1 LFAKAGVE
9 FRQTRDVLEIVVD
22 AWEPLQLAEIA
33 RATGLGCTIYGV
45 KMAETKSRGNVVK
58 SFALIAWTALATAEA
73 QHLAPPP
80 TRLSTPG
87 MPGRP
92 VAPTQEL
99 PALHGQQ
106 PLQPQVIQRSSA
118 TDAARYLAGMPV
130 SAESPLT
137 RLTSDP
143 RWIAHSNA
151 MTAAFSKLD
160 QVQLSDIRI
169 WRAEFLAPVT
179 RFSRTCLYFFSGPD
193 FLYADTFYP
202 DCNTYVLVSLEPV
215 ESIPELQSLP
225 LALLQNTLQNI
236 EVSLNTILNVGYFE
250 TQDLR
255 EYSQRSQL
263 KGVLPIIFVFLA
275 RSGKEILN
283 VDYNTLGKGGTRGV
297 KVTFLDPATGAHKV
311 LYYFSADLS
320 DDGLKRNSSVLRFC
334 NSLGPTN
341 SLLKADSYLLH
352 QNGFNIA
359 RNYLLGVSLSILQ
372 DDSGIPLRYCTPEKW
387 NLRFFGTYTGP
398 INLFKNFYQPDLR
411 QYYATSSPKPLTFGF
426 GYQYNRQDATL
437 ILAVRR

>member
-1 LFAKAGVE
+1 LGRAADAEFEFIEMTDSTKLCTSIYWVKTAK
-9 FRQTRDVLEIVVD
+9 
-22 AWEPLQLAEIA
+22 
-33 RATGLGCTIYGV
+33 
-45 KMAETKSRGNVVK
+45 TKRLGNVVK
-58 SFALIAWTALATAEA
+58 GLALITWMALATTEA
-73 QHLAPPP
+73 QNLGPPP
-80 TRLSTPG
+80 TRLSAPG

-92 VAPTQEL
+92 TAPTEGL
-99 PALHGQQ
+99 PALPGQQ
-106 PLQPQVIQRSSA
+106 PIQQQIIQRSNA
-118 TDAARYLAGMPV
+118 TDAARYLAGLPV
-130 SAESPLT
+130 SEQSPLT

-151 MTAAFSKLD
+151 MNAAFSKLD
-160 QVQLSDIRI
+160 QVQLSSIRI
-169 WRAEFLAPVT
+169 WRAEFLAPAT
-179 RFSRTCLYFFSGPD
+179 KFSRTCLYFFSGPD

-215 ESIPELQSLP
+215 ESIPELQSIP
-225 LALLQNTLQNI
+225 PGILQNTLQDI
-236 EVSLNTILNVGYFE
+236 EVSLNTLLKFGYFE

-283 VDYNTLGKGGTRGV
+283 VDYNSLGKGGTRGV
-297 KVTFLDPATGAHKV
+297 KIAFLDPATGAQKV

-320 DDGLKRNSSVLRFC
+320 DDELKRNSAVLRFC

-341 SLLKADSYLLH
+341 SFLKADSYLLH
-352 QNGFNIA
+352 QNGFSIA
-359 RNYLLGVSLSILQ
+359 RNYLLGVSASILQ
-372 DDSGIPLRYCTPEKW
+372 DDSGIPLRNFTPEKW
-387 NLRFFGTYTGP
+387 TLRFFGTYTGP
-398 INLFKNFYQPDLR
+398 INLFKSFYQPDLR

-426 GYQYNRQDATL
+426 GYQYDRRDATL

>member
-1 LFAKAGVE
+1 MNL
-9 FRQTRDVLEIVVD
+9 R
-22 AWEPLQLAEIA
+22 
-33 RATGLGCTIYGV
+33 
-45 KMAETKSRGNVVK
+45 NVVK
-58 SFALIAWTALATAEA
+58 SFVLITGIALAHVQA
-73 QHLAPPP
+73 QDPVQPPP
-80 TRLSTPG
+80 RMLERQSPA
-87 MPGRP
+87 P
-92 VAPTQEL
+92 VRAL
-99 PALHGQQ
+99 PALPGRQPIQQ
-106 PLQPQVIQRSSA
+106 QIIQRSSA

-151 MTAAFSKLD
+151 MNAAFSKLD
-160 QVQLSDIRI
+160 QVQLSEIRI

-202 DCNTYVLVSLEPV
+202 DCNTYVLVSLESI
-215 ESIPELQSLP
+215 ESIPELQSVP
-225 LALLQNTLQNI
+225 TALLQNTLQNI
-236 EVSLNTILNVGYFE
+236 ELSLNTLLNFGYFE

-255 EYSQRSQL
+255 EYSERSQL

-283 VDYNTLGKGGTRGV
+283 VDYNSLGKGGGV
-297 KVTFLDPATGAHKV
+297 KVTFLDPATGAQKV

-320 DDGLKRNSSVLRFC
+320 DGGLKSNSAVLRFC

-359 RNYLLGVSLSILQ
+359 RNYLLRISASILQ
-372 DDSGIPLRYCTPEKW
+372 DDSGIPLRYFSPENW
-387 NLRFFGTYTGP
+387 TLRFFGTYIGP
-398 INLFKNFYQPDLR
+398 IDLFKRFYQPELR

-426 GYQYNRQDATL
+426 GYRYNRQDAML
-437 ILAVRR
+437 IFAVRK

>member
-1 LFAKAGVE
+1 MTDS
-9 FRQTRDVLEIVVD
+9 TRLS
-22 AWEPLQLAEIA
+22 AS
-33 RATGLGCTIYGV
+33 IYGV
-45 KMAETKSRGNVVK
+45 KTAKTKSRGNVVK
-58 SFALIAWTALATAEA
+58 GFALITSMALATTEA
-73 QHLAPPP
+73 QNLAPPP

-92 VAPTQEL
+92 AAPTQGL
-99 PALHGQQ
+99 PALPGQQ
-106 PLQPQVIQRSSA
+106 PIEQQIIQRSNA
-118 TDAARYLAGMPV
+118 TDAAPYLAGLPV
-130 SAESPLT
+130 SAQSPLT

-151 MTAAFSKLD
+151 MNSAFSKLD

-169 WRAEFLAPVT
+169 WRVEFLAPAT
-179 RFSRTCLYFFSGPD
+179 KFSRTCLYFFSGPD

-215 ESIPELQSLP
+215 ESIPELQSVP
-225 LALLQNTLQNI
+225 PALLQNTLQNI
-236 EVSLNTILNVGYFE
+236 EVSLNTLLNFGYFE

-283 VDYNTLGKGGTRGV
+283 VDYDSLGKGGARGV
-297 KVTFLDPATGAHKV
+297 KVTFLDPATGTQKV

-320 DDGLKRNSSVLRFC
+320 DDRLKRNSSLLRFC
-334 NSLGPTN
+334 NSLAPTN
-341 SLLKADSYLLH
+341 SYFKADSYLLH
-352 QNGFNIA
+352 QNGFTIA
-359 RNYLLGVSLSILQ
+359 RNYLLRVSASILQ
-372 DDSGIPLRYCTPEKW
+372 DDSGIPLRNFTHEKLT
-387 NLRFFGTYTGP
+387 LRFFGTYTGP

-426 GYQYNRQDATL
+426 GYQYNRQDATP

>member
-1 LFAKAGVE
+1 
-9 FRQTRDVLEIVVD
+9 
-22 AWEPLQLAEIA
+22 
-33 RATGLGCTIYGV
+33 
-45 KMAETKSRGNVVK
+45 M
-58 SFALIAWTALATAEA
+58 ALAAAAGA
-73 QHLAPPP
+73 QNIAPTPN
-80 TRLSTPG
+80 RLSRFGIQGQPT
-87 MPGRP
+87 
-92 VAPTQEL
+92 APREEL
-99 PALHGQQ
+99 PALPGQQ
-106 PLQPQVIQRSSA
+106 PIQRQIIQRSSA

-130 SAESPLT
+130 SPDSPLT

-202 DCNTYVLVSLEPV
+202 DCNTYVLVSLESV
-215 ESIPELQSLP
+215 ESIPELQSVP

-236 EVSLNTILNVGYFE
+236 EVSLNTILSVGYFE

-275 RSGKEILN
+275 RSGKEILH
-283 VDYNTLGKGGTRGV
+283 VDYNSLGKGGTRGV
-297 KVTFLDPATGAHKV
+297 KITFLDPATGADKV

-320 DDGLKRNSSVLRFC
+320 DDGLKRNSAVLRFC

-341 SLLKADSYLLH
+341 SFLKADSYLLH
-352 QNGFNIA
+352 QSGFNIA
-359 RNYLLGVSLSILQ
+359 RNYLLGVSASILQ
-372 DDSGIPLRYCTPEKW
+372 DDSGIPLRYCAPEKW
-387 NLRFFGTYTGP
+387 TLRFFGNYTGP
-398 INLFKNFYQPDLR
+398 IDLFKNFYQPDLR
-411 QYYATSSPKPLTFGF
+411 QYYATSRPKPLTFGF

>member
-1 LFAKAGVE
+1 
-9 FRQTRDVLEIVVD
+9 
-22 AWEPLQLAEIA
+22 
-33 RATGLGCTIYGV
+33 
-45 KMAETKSRGNVVK
+45 M
-58 SFALIAWTALATAEA
+58 ALATAEA
-73 QHLAPPP
+73 QNLAPPP

-87 MPGRP
+87 SSGRP
-92 VAPTQEL
+92 AAPTQEL
-99 PALHGQQ
+99 PALPGQQ
-106 PLQPQVIQRSSA
+106 PIQPQIIQRSSA
-118 TDAARYLAGMPV
+118 TDAARYLAGMPL

-143 RWIAHSNA
+143 GWIAHSNS
-151 MTAAFSKLD
+151 MNAAFSKLD

-169 WRAEFLAPVT
+169 WRAEFLAPIT
-179 RFSRTCLYFFSGPD
+179 KFSRTCLYFFSGPD

-215 ESIPELQSLP
+215 ESIPELQSVP
-225 LALLQNTLQNI
+225 PALLQNTLQNI
-236 EVSLNTILNVGYFE
+236 EVSLNTLLNFGYFE

-263 KGVLPIIFVFLA
+263 KGILPIIFVFLA
-275 RSGKEILN
+275 RTGKEILN
-283 VDYNTLGKGGTRGV
+283 VDYNSLGQGGPRGV
-297 KVTFLDPATGAHKV
+297 KVTFLDPVTGAQKV

-320 DDGLKRNSSVLRFC
+320 NDGLKRNSAVLRFC

-341 SLLKADSYLLH
+341 SVLKSASYLLH
-352 QNGFNIA
+352 QNGFSVA
-359 RNYLLGVSLSILQ
+359 RDYLLRVSASILQ
-372 DDSGIPLRYCTPEKW
+372 DDSGIPLRYCSLGKW
-387 NLRFFGTYTGP
+387 TLRFFGTYTGT
-398 INLFKNFYQPDLR
+398 INLFKSFYQPDLR